1 MPVIGLLGTT
11 SLEADARL
19 IPFRQ
24 GLKETG
30 FVEGQ
35 NVAIEYRWAE
45 ARNDRFPA
53 LAADLVQR
61 QVTVIVS
68 LGGTP
73 ARLRPRR
80 RRRLSQSFFRQ
91 GSIPLRRD
99 LSPA

>member
-1 MPVIGLLGTT
+1 MRRRAFIQVLGGVAASSSFFWPLVVKAKDPAMPVIGLLGTT

-45 ARNDRFPA
+45 ARNHRFPA
-53 LAADLVQR
+53 LAADL
-61 QVTVIVS
+61 
-68 LGGTP
+68 P
-73 ARLRPRR
+73 
-80 RRRLSQSFFRQ
+80 
-91 GSIPLRRD
+91 
-99 LSPA
+99 